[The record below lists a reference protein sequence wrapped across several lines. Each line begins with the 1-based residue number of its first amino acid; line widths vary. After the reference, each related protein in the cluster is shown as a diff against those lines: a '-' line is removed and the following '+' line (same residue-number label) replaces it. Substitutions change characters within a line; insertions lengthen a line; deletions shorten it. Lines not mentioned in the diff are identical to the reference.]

1 MPCRRSSPALQP
13 EKATRGELLCPQRSY
28 HSTRQGAQG
37 LDAELVAATPSLPSR
52 THLSGQISG
61 HGGGFALVTGSS
73 RVLQTVAGQTLD
85 IVDWRLD

>member
-1 MPCRRSSPALQP
+1 
-13 EKATRGELLCPQRSY
+13 
-28 HSTRQGAQG
+28 